1 MIVHAPRDEA
11 STAAADEIGAQLA
24 SFLTSLAGL
33 PARKSKEKP
42 MRFVSFRSA
51 TSVLATTAL
60 LLVATAPSRA
70 QTRAETLRY
79 VTGASVNTL
88 EPNIPGSTRESFAL
102 SMSTYDRLVAFGRKQ
117 LNGKWVFDLDTITG
131 ELAESYD
138 VSPDG
143 LKITFRLRKDAK
155 FQDGSPVTAE
165 DVKWSLDR
173 CVTAP
178 ILGKAQLLTGSLT
191 SADQFKVIDPLT
203 VEVTLPKP
211 DKLALPNLATVY
223 PIIINSKL
231 AKEHA
236 TADDPWAT
244 AWLKEHTAGS
254 GAYVVESFKPGEQA
268 ILKRDENW
276 NRGSANKPAFFKRV
290 IVQSVPEAATRANL
304 VERGDAD
311 LVVDLQ
317 ASDVQSLEAKGKL
330 KVISTPQYNA
340 ITFVSMNN
348 QMPPFDNVNV
358 RRAIAYALP
367 YDDMFKAAL
376 FGRGAPLFGASWPD
390 GKPLNG
396 IYPFRQPVKLD
407 LDRAREYL
415 KAAGLPEGFSTTFS
429 FNVGQ
434 AATAEPM
441 AALVKESLGKIGIK
455 VDIQKLPDA
464 QMSTL
469 INEKKVPFFTEG
481 ITAWLPSTDYFY
493 RNFYTGNQRWNYSSI
508 NNSDLEAIAQAAR
521 FEPDKA
527 KYEEDGRKLNA
538 IHFSEM
544 PQIPLWQPSQDAV
557 MASSIEGFTYQFHRL
572 VDYRDLSRK

>member
-1 MIVHAPRDEA
+1 
-11 STAAADEIGAQLA
+11 
-24 SFLTSLAGL
+24 
-33 PARKSKEKP
+33 

-51 TSVLATTAL
+51 TSVLAITAL
-60 LLVATAPSRA
+60 LLIATAPSHA
-70 QTRAETLRY
+70 QSRAETLRY

-88 EPNIPGSTRESFAL
+88 DPNIPGATRESFGL
-102 SMSTYDRLVAFGRKQ
+102 SMSTYDRLVSFGRKQ

-138 VSPDG
+138 VSPDK
-143 LKITFRLRKDAK
+143 LKITFHLRKDAK
-155 FQDGSPVTAE
+155 FQDGSPVTAD

-203 VEVTLPKP
+203 IEVTLPKP

-223 PIIINSKL
+223 PMIINSKL

-236 TADDPWAT
+236 TADDPWAM

-254 GAYVVESFKPGEQA
+254 GAYIVETFKPGEQVT
-268 ILKRDENW
+268 LKRNEAW
-276 NRGSANKPAFFKRV
+276 NRGSPGRPASFKRV
-290 IVQSVPEAATRANL
+290 IVQSVPEPATRANL

-311 LVVDLQ
+311 IVLDLQ

-330 KVISTPQYNA
+330 KVVSTPQYNA

-348 QMPPFDNVNV
+348 QIPPFDNVNV
-358 RRAIAYALP
+358 RRAIAFALP
-367 YDDMFKAAL
+367 YEDMFKAAL
-376 FGRGAPLFGASWPD
+376 FGRGAPLYGASWPD

-396 IYPFRQPVKLD
+396 TYPFQQPVKLD
-407 LDRAREYL
+407 LDKAKEYL
-415 KAAGLPEGFSTTFS
+415 KAAGLPDGFSTTFS
-429 FNVGQ
+429 FNVGWASQ
-434 AATAEPM
+434 AEPM

-481 ITAWLPSTDYFY
+481 IIAWLPSTDYFY

-508 NNSDLEAIAQAAR
+508 NNAELSAIAQEAR

-538 IHFSEM
+538 MHVDLM
-544 PQIPLWQPSQDAV
+544 PQIMLWQPNQDAV
-557 MASSIEGFTYQFHRL
+557 MAPSVEGYIYEFHRQ
-572 VDYRDLSRK
+572 VDYRNLSRK

>member
-1 MIVHAPRDEA
+1 
-11 STAAADEIGAQLA
+11 
-24 SFLTSLAGL
+24 
-33 PARKSKEKP
+33 

-51 TSVLATTAL
+51 TSGLAITAL
-60 LLVATAPSRA
+60 LLIATAPSHA
-70 QTRAETLRY
+70 QSRAETLRY

-88 EPNIPGSTRESFAL
+88 DPNIPGATRESFGL
-102 SMSTYDRLVAFGRKQ
+102 SMSTYDRLVSFGRKQ
-117 LNGKWVFDLDTITG
+117 INGKWVFDLDTITG

-138 VSPDG
+138 VSPDK
-143 LKITFRLRKDAK
+143 LKITFHLRKDAK
-155 FQDGSPVTAE
+155 FQDGSPVTAD

-203 VEVTLPKP
+203 IEVTLPKP

-223 PIIINSKL
+223 PMIINSKL

-236 TADDPWAT
+236 TADDPWAM

-254 GAYVVESFKPGEQA
+254 GAYIVETFKPGEQVT
-268 ILKRDENW
+268 LKRNEAW
-276 NRGSANKPAFFKRV
+276 NRGSPGKPASFKRV
-290 IVQSVPEAATRANL
+290 IVQSVPEPATRANL

-311 LVVDLQ
+311 IVLDLQ

-330 KVISTPQYNA
+330 KVVSTPQYNA

-348 QMPPFDNVNV
+348 QIPPFDNVNV
-358 RRAIAYALP
+358 RRAIAFALP

-376 FGRGAPLFGASWPD
+376 FGRGAPLYGASWPD

-396 IYPFRQPVKLD
+396 TYPFQQPVKLD
-407 LDRAREYL
+407 LDKAREYL
-415 KAAGLPEGFSTTFS
+415 KAAGLPDGFSTTFS
-429 FNVGQ
+429 FNVGWASQ
-434 AATAEPM
+434 AEPM

-481 ITAWLPSTDYFY
+481 IIAWLPSTDYFY

-508 NNSDLEAIAQAAR
+508 NNAELSAIAQEAR

-538 IHFSEM
+538 MHVDLM
-544 PQIPLWQPSQDAV
+544 PQIMLWQPNQDAV
-557 MASSIEGFTYQFHRL
+557 MATSVEGYIYEFHRQ
-572 VDYRDLSRK
+572 VDYRNLSRK